1 MKQYH
6 ALIVLLLL
14 LGPCIYSGWSNYNDT
29 RKELL
34 ADMNQALEKTIVQQS
49 SIEITPDTIRNYL
62 TNLTVPELR
71 EQSFVYY
78 AMDDRRESLCS
89 RRMRWSNGVEDCEFR
104 SYASCSFLTIL
115 MLSDQRW
122 ATVLLMLSLLWVLA
136 SAVYFKRDSSTES
149 VVTIGGLSLVE
160 DRFYNAHRQPVHL
173 TPMQE
178 QLLKLFFAAPRHS
191 LSKQEICDSL
201 WPRKPDASDTLYT
214 LVKRLK
220 PVLEEQGSLQIT
232 SDRGKGYV
240 LEDM

>member
-14 LGPCIYSGWSNYNDT
+14 LGPCIYSGWSSYNDT
-29 RKELL
+29 KEELL
-34 ADMNQALEKTIVQQS
+34 ADMNQALEKTIEQQM

-89 RRMRWSNGVEDCEFR
+89 RRMRWSNGNDDCEFR
-104 SYASCSFLTIL
+104 SYASCSPLTIL
-115 MLSDQRW
+115 RLSDLRW
-122 ATVLLMLSLLWVLA
+122 ASVLLMLSLLWVLA
-136 SAVYFKRDSSTES
+136 SAVYFKRDTSIEAAM
-149 VVTIGGLSLVE
+149 TIGGLSLVE
-160 DRFYNAHRQPVHL
+160 DRFYNVHRQPVHL

-220 PVLEEQGSLQIT
+220 PVLEEQGSLKIT